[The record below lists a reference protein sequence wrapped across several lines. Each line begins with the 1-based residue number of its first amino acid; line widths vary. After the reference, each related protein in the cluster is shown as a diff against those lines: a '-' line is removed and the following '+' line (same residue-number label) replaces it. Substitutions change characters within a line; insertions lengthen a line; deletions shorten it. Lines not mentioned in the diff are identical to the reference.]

1 MPLAAQAQSPTLDQ
15 AHRAPSGDAGHEI
28 DGRGLD
34 GLAAFTA
41 QAAKKIFEGHIASA
55 LHQQPHGVADRTTSA
70 VLAVQ
75 LDHALRP
82 VR

>member
-1 MPLAAQAQSPTLDQ
+1 M
-15 AHRAPSGDAGHEI
+15 SGDEI

-34 GLAAFTA
+34 GLAAFATK
-41 QAAKKIFEGHIASA
+41 AAEQVFKGHIALA
-55 LHQQPHGVADRTTSA
+55 GHQQPHGVADRTA
-70 VLAVQ
+70 PAMRAMQ